1 MTFDSQMTFIK
12 KDDCNIRMTL
22 TEVAE
27 HLITVNNILTLI
39 LA

>member
-1 MTFDSQMTFIK
+1 
-12 KDDCNIRMTL
+12 MTL

-27 HLITVNNILTLI
+27 HLFTVNNILTLI